1 MVLTDLLLQGASPVA
16 RRFFNVLAEEPETVA
31 MALVP
36 RVRAVQVGSLVQLA
50 QTDRL
55 WCRSCL
61 GYHGEGHE
69 VSLVVTVDVLAGGGS
84 RTP

>member
-36 RVRAVQVGSLVQLA
+36 RVRAVQVGSVVLLA
-50 QTDRL
+50 ETD
-55 WCRSCL
+55 
-61 GYHGEGHE
+61 
-69 VSLVVTVDVLAGGGS
+69 
-84 RTP
+84 